1 MKKLFKK
8 ILGIGAILILLV
20 NLVSAGSISTP
31 RVLATNQH
39 DDECNEIFTYEKTS
53 DYNDTRVSIN
63 FENSDEQIDVS
74 AVSGYEVVEV
84 WLDVESDNKNGYF
97 LYATGPVNNFNP
109 NPGGDID
116 KAKVKVKKVC
126 APWSVVINEQVS
138 CGNGSK
144 TFTGTASYGGDT
156 TTTLLVKLNGN
167 TVINS
172 ENENVS
178 WSFSQNVNAGSSY
191 TINSYVYD
199 NSDPDTSGSHQD
211 TPKAT
216 DSWSFT
222 VPACAPT
229 DLCSNID
236 GVQASVPAGYTE
248 SNGVCTEIPVDVC
261 PNVDGVQTST
271 NECPEPTPNDVCP
284 NVDGVQT
291 STNECPTNE
300 IDVCLNIEGTQTS
313 LPEGYEFEEE
323 GICILASGQGVT
335 PTPTDIPTPTPT
347 SVPTNTGG
355 PGDGLSDGRTESLGG
370 AQSTPASTSQK
381 QGEVLGVSTFA
392 ATGDIATDIATI
404 QQALGFAFATFGAVI
419 YGNKKKT
426 SKKTK

>member
-31 RVLATNQH
+31 RVLATNQP
-39 DDECNEIFTYEKTS
+39 DECNSVTTYEKT
-53 DYNDTRVSIN
+53 DDFNDSRVSIN

-74 AVSGYEVVEV
+74 AGAGYEITEI
-84 WLDVESDNKNGYF
+84 WLDVENDNQSGYVK
-97 LYATGPVNNFNP
+97 YATGPVNNFNP

-126 APWSVVINEQVS
+126 PENKVNICHATSSQSNPWEAIRVDSSAFDGQGQNDH
-138 CGNGSK
+138 
-144 TFTGTASYGGDT
+144 TLHGDF
-156 TTTLLVKLNGN
+156 VYSGPVN
-167 TVINS
+167 
-172 ENENVS
+172 
-178 WSFSQNVNAGSSY
+178 SQNQQPTNDDWCE
-191 TINSYVYD
+191 D
-199 NSDPDTSGSHQD
+199 NKPGD
-211 TPKAT
+211 K
-216 DSWSFT
+216 
-222 VPACAPT
+222 
-229 DLCSNID
+229 CSNIA
-236 GVQASVPAGYTE
+236 GFQASVPAGYTASNNICIEIDVCTNIQGAQLSIPVGYAE
-248 SNGVCTEIPVDVC
+248 SNGVCTEIPTDVC
-261 PNVDGVQTST
+261 PNVDGIQTST
-271 NECPEPTPNDVCP
+271 NECPEPTQTDVCP
-284 NVDGVQT
+284 NVDGIQT

-300 IDVCLNIEGTQTS
+300 IDVCLNIEGSQVS
-313 LPEGYEFEEE
+313 LPDGYEFEEE
-323 GICILASGQGVT
+323 GICVLASGQGAT
-335 PTPTDIPTPTPT
+335 PTPTDTPTPTPT
-347 SVPTNTGG
+347 STPTNTGG